1 MGVRCE
7 NIIPVF
13 HFGKEKT
20 TFQTG
25 SHAMYCTVYFI
36 FLIHFHDTKRLS
48 AKKEKLFDLAARGKR
63 LRVRQKFED
72 NSNQIPA
79 QLCFVPEIFTDVFN
93 TCPQRHQAIYHEK
106 RSTKQEETSFSFSSS
121 SSTYPTFTSCY
132 KCNFLAA

>member
-1 MGVRCE
+1 MAY
-7 NIIPVF
+7 
-13 HFGKEKT
+13 KEFSQYNSRVPNSMKL
-20 TFQTG
+20 QTG
-25 SHAMYCTVYFI
+25 SHTMYCTVYFCLSDS
-36 FLIHFHDTKRLS
+36 FPLHQTSNLVQLKKRLFS
-48 AKKEKLFDLAARGKR
+48 LAARGKR

-72 NSNQIPA
+72 DSNQIPA
-79 QLCFVPEIFTDVFN
+79 PLCFVPEIFTDVFN

>member
-48 AKKEKLFDLAARGKR
+48 VKKEKLFDLAARGKR

-79 QLCFVPEIFTDVFN
+79 PLCFVPEIFTDVFN
-93 TCPQRHQAIYHEK
+93 TSAKAPSYI
-106 RSTKQEETSFSFSSS
+106 S
-121 SSTYPTFTSCY
+121 
-132 KCNFLAA
+132 